1 MTLLESTILDMKVT
15 ISEAQRGGINRLND
29 NSHVSL
35 DVQNAAV
42 SRNDVQ
48 FEIHQNND
56 NDWDYGDGDG
66 WLNCKSTLK
75 NSNKSM
81 TTQDKKKGNKI
92 VKKAVKRPI
101 VHLID
106 DDSEEE
112 WKENINFNVQKCG
125 NKSKSVD
132 LTSEI

>member
-15 ISEAQRGGINRLND
+15 ISEAQRGGIKRLND

-35 DVQNAAV
+35 GVQNAAV
-42 SRNDVQ
+42 SRNDVR

-66 WLNCKSTLK
+66 DGWLYSISTLK

-81 TTQDKKKGNKI
+81 TTQDKNKENKI
-92 VKKAVKRPI
+92 VKKFVKRPI

-106 DDSEEE
+106 
-112 WKENINFNVQKCG
+112 VQKCG
-125 NKSKSVD
+125 NKSQSVD